1 MISGFAYSPSGPVQR
16 VEWSADDG
24 ANWQTA
30 RILDPV
36 LPHAWQR
43 FQFEWDAQAGSHTL
57 LTRATD
63 ADGQS
68 QPDEIAYNS
77 RGYLLNIVLPHAVTV
92 S

>member
-1 MISGFAYSPSGPVQR
+1 MRPLSLLLAMAAAFLLTTASRLAAQVSY
-16 VEWSADDG
+16 
-24 ANWQTA
+24 A

-43 FQFEWDAQAGSHTL
+43 FQFEWDAQAGNHTL

-63 ADGQS
+63 AAGQS
-68 QPDEIAYNS
+68 QPDQIAYNS